1 MFVTNGNSGFT
12 VKAYQG
18 DAKTLLAFDL
28 PQDKIQGLAGFTL
41 AYSPGGGAGT
51 GAPGTGTSGSGT
63 PRTGTPGS
71 GSPGSGAEYYIYNDL
86 QLQHAATQVQVST
99 EPANSS
105 VNAPI
110 QKFRWVHVP
119 GNFHQGDEVTYGD
132 YTYTVTPRYFGAQ
145 GMLEP
150 IDLSLSVKVT
160 IAVRPF
166 VKGNVELAFTRGF
179 VQSQAFAGHFGPAGH
194 FKPKDPPLL
203 FDTTQVAGTNAS
215 GQSYTYQRE
224 YIWSGFTARVKIFA
238 ILNEVLND
246 KSLSMNMFAYDL
258 SEPDILKIL
267 LQLAAQGRISLILDD
282 ASLHHDSVGDKPEDE
297 FTAQFNQVKTG
308 NAYVMR
314 GKFGR
319 YQHNKVIIVK
329 RSGTALKVLSG
340 STNFSVDGMYI
351 NSNHVVVFNDPG
363 VAKIYSDV
371 FQEAW
376 NDRVSETAF
385 VKSPE
390 STTVFPLQLPGISA
404 AGVTFAPHAPAMAL
418 SNLQKMADRIGQE
431 TSSVLFAV
439 MDTGP
444 TSSGPLI
451 PALVALH
458 NNQRIYNAGISDTD
472 NNISLYK
479 PNDPAGLAVTGKP
492 SQVLLPPPFNKEASI
507 GMGHQVHDKF
517 VVCGFNT
524 SQAVVWLG
532 SSNLALGGEKAN
544 GDNLIELHDAD
555 IATAFAIEALTLVDH
570 FMFLDE
576 HAAKIGNN
584 TETTE
589 IWLAPTDAWAASYYD
604 ANDYHMRERMLFR

>member
-1 MFVTNGNSGFT
+1 MFVTNSNAGFT

-18 DAKTLLAFDL
+18 DVKTLLAFNL
-28 PQDKIQGLAGFTL
+28 PSDKIKGLAGFTL
-41 AYSPGGGAGT
+41 AYSPGGTSTGPAATVGTVPAASET
-51 GAPGTGTSGSGT
+51 GAPAPT
-63 PRTGTPGS
+63 
-71 GSPGSGAEYYIYNDL
+71 YYIYNEL
-86 QLQHAATQVQVST
+86 QLQHASTQVQVST

-119 GNFHQGDEVTYGD
+119 GNFPQGDEVN
-132 YTYTVTPRYFGAQ
+132 YTYTITPRYFDGQ

-150 IDLSLSVKVT
+150 MDLSLSVQVT
-160 IAVRPF
+160 IAVQPF

-179 VQSQAFAGHFGPAGH
+179 VQSQAFAAHFGPAGH

-203 FDTTQVAGTNAS
+203 FDTTQVAGTNTS
-215 GQSYTYQRE
+215 GQSYTYQQE
-224 YIWSGFTARVKIFA
+224 YIWSGFTARVKIFD

-258 SEPDILKIL
+258 DEPDVLKIL
-267 LQLAAQGRISLILDD
+267 LQLAAQGRISMILDD

-297 FTAQFNQVKTG
+297 FQKQFNQVKTG

-329 RSGTALKVLSG
+329 QSGKALKVLSG

-351 NSNHVVVFNDPG
+351 NSNHVIVFNDPG
-363 VAKIYSDV
+363 VAQIYSNV

-390 STTVFPLQLPGISA
+390 STTVFALQLPGISA

-418 SNLQKMADRIGQE
+418 SNLQKMADRINQE

-451 PALVALH
+451 STLIALH
-458 NNQRIYNAGISDTD
+458 SNQHIYNAGISDTD

-507 GMGHQVHDKF
+507 GVGHQVHDKF

-524 SQAVVWLG
+524 PLAVVWLG
-532 SSNLALGGEKAN
+532 SSNLALGGEEAN
-544 GDNLIELHDAD
+544 GDNLIEIHDTD

-584 TETTE
+584 TETAE
-589 IWLAPTDAWAASYYD
+589 IWLSPTDAWAASYYAPD
-604 ANDYHMRERMLFR
+604 DYHMRERLLFS